1 MRFRAQ
7 SDQRASVNVESA
19 VPDQIF
25 IDHRVEVAV
34 VLDVIDVPV
43 DVVVLPARTDAREMR
58 VLCADTAMRRGAV
71 HEALRVCN
79 AVASIA
85 FSSVQ
90 AQKTTRVDIFPG
102 VADGK
107 DRKGV
112 VWGQSVAVG
121 V

>member
-1 MRFRAQ
+1 MFPTRRAADLMGGAQAGVDSVGKGEGVNKLAMRFRAQ

-58 VLCADTAMRRGAV
+58 VLRSEEHTSELQSLMR
-71 HEALRVCN
+71 
-79 AVASIA
+79 I
-85 FSSVQ
+85 
-90 AQKTTRVDIFPG
+90 
-102 VADGK
+102 
-107 DRKGV
+107 
-112 VWGQSVAVG
+112 
-121 V
+121 